1 MTINTNKSIL
11 KWENTAHITKMSI
24 EGLVALAS
32 LAGAITAILIATK
45 VIAGPASLALVAS
58 PAGIAV
64 LFIAAVYFAAAAY
77 ASYQQMQKNEEI
89 GVNGTNGKDGKDGKD
104 ANFATLVKN
113 VLKSGT
119 IVEETVKQEGDNDVQ
134 QLFLTLPIADYEE
147 LAKNNEP
154 VHILLANGK
163 VVKLAHVVPENNA
176 TEYKAQIT
184 KVAEKTTV
192 ADMKEELGITT
203 DSQPLKVAVS
213 NEDFE
218 ALKDKIATNLADVA
232 LENAISNAKKV

>member
-32 LAGAITAILIATK
+32 LAGAITTILIATK

-89 GVNGTNGKDGKDGKD
+89 GVNGKDGKD
-104 ANFATLVKN
+104 ANFAALVGD
-113 VLKSGT
+113 VLKNGT
-119 IVEETVKQEGDNDVQ
+119 IVKETVKKDGENDVQ
-134 QLFLTLPIADYEE
+134 QLFLTLPIADYKE

-163 VVKLAHVVPENNA
+163 VVELDHKVLDANA
-176 TEYKAQIT
+176 TEYKVQLT
-184 KVAEKTTV
+184 SVAGKDQP
-192 ADMKEELGITT
+192 ADMKAELGMAA
-203 DSQPLKVAVS
+203 DSKSLKVVVS
-213 NEDFE
+213 DKDLE
-218 ALKDKIATNLADVA
+218 ALKNGVSTKLGEVA
-232 LENAISNAKKV
+232 VDAALSKMLSK

>member
-89 GVNGTNGKDGKDGKD
+89 GVNGKDGKD
-104 ANFATLVKN
+104 ANFATLVKD
-113 VLKSGT
+113 VVKSGT
-119 IVEETVKQEGDNDVQ
+119 IVEETVKKDGDNDVQ
-134 QLFLTLPIADYEE
+134 QLFLTLPIADYKE
-147 LAKNNEP
+147 LAKNNKL
-154 VHILLANGK
+154 VQILLADGK
-163 VVKLAHVVPENNA
+163 VVKLAHVAPENNA
-176 TEYKAQIT
+176 AKYKVQIT

-192 ADMKEELGITT
+192 ADMKAELGMTT
-203 DSQPLKVAVS
+203 DSKTSKVAVS
-213 NEDFE
+213 NEALE
-218 ALKDKIATNLADVA
+218 ALKGKVATNLANVA
-232 LENAISNAKKV
+232 LENAILNAKKV

>member
-89 GVNGTNGKDGKDGKD
+89 GVNGTNGKDGKD
-104 ANFATLVKN
+104 ANFATLVKD
-113 VLKSGT
+113 VVKSGT
-119 IVEETVKQEGDNDVQ
+119 IVEETVKKDGDNDVQ
-134 QLFLTLPIADYEE
+134 QLFLTLPIADYKE

-154 VHILLANGK
+154 VHILLADGK
-163 VVKLAHVVPENNA
+163 VVKLAHVAPENNA
-176 TEYKAQIT
+176 TEYKVQIT

-192 ADMKEELGITT
+192 ADMKAELGMTT
-203 DSQPLKVAVS
+203 DSKPSKVAVS
-213 NEDFE
+213 NEALE
-218 ALKDKIATNLADVA
+218 ALKVKVATNLADVA

>member
-89 GVNGTNGKDGKDGKD
+89 GVNGTNGKDGKD
-104 ANFATLVKN
+104 ANFATLVKD
-113 VLKSGT
+113 VVKSGT
-119 IVEETVKQEGDNDVQ
+119 IVEETVKQDDESNVQ
-134 QLFLTLPIADYEE
+134 QLFLTLPIADYKE
-147 LAKNNEP
+147 LAKNNES
-154 VHILLANGK
+154 VHILLADGK
-163 VVKLAHVVPENNA
+163 AVKLDHKAPDASA
-176 TEYKAQIT
+176 TEYKVRLTSVGGKDQP
-184 KVAEKTTV
+184 
-192 ADMKEELGITT
+192 ADMKAELGIDA
-203 DSQPLKVAVS
+203 DSKSLKVAVS
-213 NEDFE
+213 NEALE
-218 ALKDKIATNLADVA
+218 ALKGKVATNLADVA

>member
-89 GVNGTNGKDGKDGKD
+89 GVNGTNGKDGKD
-104 ANFATLVKN
+104 ANFATLVKD
-113 VLKSGT
+113 VVKSGT
-119 IVEETVKQEGDNDVQ
+119 IVEETVKKEGANDVQ
-134 QLFLTLPIADYEE
+134 QLFLTLPIADYKE

-154 VHILLANGK
+154 VHILLADGK
-163 VVKLAHVVPENNA
+163 VVKLAHVAPENNA
-176 TEYKAQIT
+176 TEYKVQIT

-192 ADMKEELGITT
+192 ADMKAELGMTT
-203 DSQPLKVAVS
+203 DSKPSKVAVS
-213 NEDFE
+213 NEALE
-218 ALKDKIATNLADVA
+218 ALKGKVATNLADVA

>member
-104 ANFATLVKN
+104 ANFATLVKD
-113 VLKSGT
+113 VVKSGT
-119 IVEETVKQEGDNDVQ
+119 IVEETVKKDGDNDVQ
-134 QLFLTLPIADYEE
+134 QLFLTLPIADYKE

-154 VHILLANGK
+154 VHILLADGK
-163 VVKLAHVVPENNA
+163 VVKLAHVAPENNA
-176 TEYKAQIT
+176 TEYKVQIT

-192 ADMKEELGITT
+192 ADMKAELGMTT
-203 DSQPLKVAVS
+203 DSKPSKVAVS
-213 NEDFE
+213 NEALE
-218 ALKDKIATNLADVA
+218 ALKGKVATNLADVA

>member
-45 VIAGPASLALVAS
+45 VIAEPASLALVAS

-89 GVNGTNGKDGKDGKD
+89 GVNGTNGKDGKD
-104 ANFATLVKN
+104 ANFATLVKD
-113 VLKSGT
+113 VVKSGT
-119 IVEETVKQEGDNDVQ
+119 IVEETVKKDGDNDVQ
-134 QLFLTLPIADYEE
+134 QLFLTLPIADYKE

-154 VHILLANGK
+154 VHILLADGK
-163 VVKLAHVVPENNA
+163 VVKLAHVAPENNA
-176 TEYKAQIT
+176 TEYKVQIT

-192 ADMKEELGITT
+192 ADMKAELGMTT
-203 DSQPLKVAVS
+203 DSKPSKVAVS
-213 NEDFE
+213 NEALE
-218 ALKDKIATNLADVA
+218 ALKGKVATNLADVA

>member
-89 GVNGTNGKDGKDGKD
+89 GVNGTNGKDGKD
-104 ANFATLVKN
+104 ANFATLVKD
-113 VLKSGT
+113 VVKSGT
-119 IVEETVKQEGDNDVQ
+119 IVEETVKKDGDNDVQ
-134 QLFLTLPIADYEE
+134 QLFLTLPIADYKE

-154 VHILLANGK
+154 VHILLADGK
-163 VVKLAHVVPENNA
+163 VVKLAHVAPENNA
-176 TEYKAQIT
+176 TEYKVQIT

-192 ADMKEELGITT
+192 ADMKAELGMTT
-203 DSQPLKVAVS
+203 DSKPSKVAVS
-213 NEDFE
+213 NEALE
-218 ALKDKIATNLADVA
+218 ALKGKVATNLADVA

>member
-32 LAGAITAILIATK
+32 LAEAITAILIATK

-89 GVNGTNGKDGKDGKD
+89 GVNGTNGKDGKD
-104 ANFATLVKN
+104 ANFATLVKD
-113 VLKSGT
+113 VVKSGT
-119 IVEETVKQEGDNDVQ
+119 IVEETVKKDGDNDVQ
-134 QLFLTLPIADYEE
+134 QLFLTLPIADYKE

-154 VHILLANGK
+154 VHILLADGK
-163 VVKLAHVVPENNA
+163 VVKLAHVAPENNA
-176 TEYKAQIT
+176 TEYKVQIT

-192 ADMKEELGITT
+192 ADMKAELGMTT
-203 DSQPLKVAVS
+203 DSKPSKVAVS
-213 NEDFE
+213 NEALE
-218 ALKDKIATNLADVA
+218 ALKGKVANNLADVA

>member
-89 GVNGTNGKDGKDGKD
+89 GVNGTNSKDGKD
-104 ANFATLVKN
+104 ANFATLVKDM
-113 VLKSGT
+113 VKSGT
-119 IVEETVKQEGDNDVQ
+119 IVEETVKKDGDNDVQ
-134 QLFLTLPIADYEE
+134 QLFLTLPIADYKE

-154 VHILLANGK
+154 VHILLADGK
-163 VVKLAHVVPENNA
+163 VVKLAHVAPENNA
-176 TEYKAQIT
+176 TEYKVQIT

-192 ADMKEELGITT
+192 ADMKAELGMTT
-203 DSQPLKVAVS
+203 DSKPSKVAVS
-213 NEDFE
+213 NEALE
-218 ALKDKIATNLADVA
+218 ALKGKVATNLADVA

>member
-89 GVNGTNGKDGKDGKD
+89 GVNGTNGKDGKDV
-104 ANFATLVKN
+104 NFATLVKD
-113 VLKSGT
+113 VVKSGT
-119 IVEETVKQEGDNDVQ
+119 IVEETVKKDGDNDVQ
-134 QLFLTLPIADYEE
+134 QLFLTLPIADYKE

-154 VHILLANGK
+154 VHILLADGK
-163 VVKLAHVVPENNA
+163 VVKLAHVAPENNA
-176 TEYKAQIT
+176 TEYKVQIT

-192 ADMKEELGITT
+192 ADMKAELGMTN
-203 DSQPLKVAVS
+203 DSKPSKVAVS
-213 NEDFE
+213 NEALE
-218 ALKDKIATNLADVA
+218 ALKGKVATNLADVA